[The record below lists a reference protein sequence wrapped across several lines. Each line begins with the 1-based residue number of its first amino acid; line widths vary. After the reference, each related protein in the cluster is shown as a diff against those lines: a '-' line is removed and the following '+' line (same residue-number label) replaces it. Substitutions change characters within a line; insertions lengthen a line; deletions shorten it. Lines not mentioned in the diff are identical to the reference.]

1 MCFRHQVCHLLCA
14 LYPPPPPPP
23 PFSTL
28 SIQVNE
34 TVFCKSGHQSSSSCW
49 VSNIFAL
56 WTVLDIRFMSGFG
69 LHDARSAAFLLFC
82 VCVCVVDMKC
92 ALVKYVRN
100 NHLNWLLVLISC
112 IKMLHS
118 VCRVNCF
125 IQKLFHAKCE
135 GVMVLR
141 KEEIFRTCG
150 WHCIGGFLF
159 LICSFLLGGWL
170 WLQSVAWGQC
180 PPAVSRGVVS
190 GAAVWGRPR
199 LQRTH
204 ETDGSYS
211 PAASPLAVSLC
222 LVTVPVCVCVC
233 VCVCGGLCV
242 CMHACM
248 CECMLVCVCV
258 CYVRACMHMCICVC
272 VWCEWSVWGGR
283 WVVGVN

>member
-1 MCFRHQVCHLLCA
+1 MCFRHQVCHLLSA
-14 LYPPPPPPP
+14 LYSSPPPTHLPP

-34 TVFCKSGHQSSSSCW
+34 IVFCKSGHQSSSSRW
-49 VSNIFAL
+49 VRNIFVL
-56 WTVLDIRFMSGFG
+56 RTVLDIRFMSGFC
-69 LHDARSAAFLLFC
+69 LHDARSVAFLLFFL
-82 VCVCVVDMKC
+82 CVCVVDMKC

-118 VCRVNCF
+118 VCRVKCF
-125 IQKLFHAKCE
+125 IQKKIHAKCE

-170 WLQSVAWGQC
+170 WLQSVARGQC
-180 PPAVSRGVVS
+180 PPAVPRGVVS
-190 GAAVWGRPR
+190 GAAVWGWPR
-199 LQRTH
+199 LQCTH

-211 PAASPLAVSLC
+211 PASGPLAVSVC
-222 LVTVPVCVCVC
+222 LVTVPECVCVC
-233 VCVCGGLCV
+233 VWGGGVCACVS
-242 CMHACM
+242 ACM
-248 CECMLVCVCV
+248 CVCVCV
-258 CYVRACMHMCICVC
+258 RAWVHMCVC
-272 VWCEWSVWGGR
+272 VWCEWSVCVWGGGGR